1 MAQRKSMTLQKELLL
16 AFYGDDFTGSTDAL
30 ESLSRSGARTVLFI
44 EPPTLEQVSQYK
56 GLQAIGIAGISRSL
70 SPTDMERE
78 LFPTFEAL
86 KSLSPRHVH
95 YKVCS
100 TFDSSPHLGSIG
112 KAIEIGA
119 EVFQSPWVPILVAA
133 PSLGRYCTFG
143 NLFARM
149 GIGSQGVI
157 HRLDRHPSMSV
168 HPITPAQESDLRLHL
183 AQQTERTT
191 GLFDILQIEQPEPSV
206 SLQEVLQKGFDNIL
220 FDALYDHQLVRI
232 GQLLDENV
240 PSQSP
245 LFSAGSSGIGS
256 ALGAYWQQTGQLQTR
271 TAWESVD
278 IDTPIL
284 VISGSCSPVSAQQ
297 IAWAE
302 LHGFVSLGIDTA
314 ALIETENTLDVL
326 DIIIQET
333 IQKLRNGQS
342 VIVHTSKDNQDPRIA
357 QTNAI
362 FEQKGLT
369 STQIRSQTGEFFGRA
384 LGIIAREVVGQ
395 TNIQRVVVAGGDTSS
410 YAARAM
416 GIEAIEMLAPLTPG
430 APICLAHAPTSALD
444 GKQVIFKGGQV
455 GTENYYGI
463 VSENILQA

>member
-1 MAQRKSMTLQKELLL
+1 MTLQKELLL

-70 SPTDMERE
+70 SPANMERE

-100 TFDSSPHLGSIG
+100 TFDSSPHIGSIG
-112 KAIEIGA
+112 KALEIGA
-119 EVFQSPWVPILVAA
+119 EVFQSPWVPILVAT

-157 HRLDRHPSMSV
+157 HRLDRHPSMSI
-168 HPITPAQESDLRLHL
+168 HPITPAHESDLRLHL

-220 FDALYDHQLVRI
+220 FDALYDHHLVRI

-245 LFSAGSSGIGS
+245 LFSVGSSGIGS

-369 STQIRSQTGEFFGRA
+369 LTEIRSQTGLIFGNA
-384 LGIIAREVVGQ
+384 LGTVAREVVAQ
-395 TNIQRVVVAGGDTSS
+395 TNVQRIVVAGGDTSS